1 MTPEPSPAPLRY
13 DRGALLADYAR
24 AMIGLVLCA
33 GILLFLDPIAW
44 VAWPLMAGLGLFAAF
59 LLQTLAK
66 DRTRIAADAD
76 GLQAVVDL
84 GPLSIRNSIQW
95 EDLQTVKLRFY
106 ATKRKS
112 REGWM
117 QLTLKDGATTV
128 KLESTL
134 DGFAA
139 IAKTAGTVAGRRD
152 LPLDTPTREN
162 FLEVGVRL
170 IEQT

>member
-1 MTPEPSPAPLRY
+1 MTPEWRSAPLRY
-13 DRGALLADYAR
+13 DRSALWADYAR

-44 VAWPLMAGLGLFAAF
+44 VAWPLMAGLVLFAAF

-66 DRTRIAADAD
+66 ERSRISADES

-84 GPLSIRNSIQW
+84 GPLALRKSLQW
-95 EDLQTVKLRFY
+95 EALQTVKLRFY

-117 QLTLKDGATTV
+117 QLTLKDGATTI

-139 IAKTAGTVAGRRD
+139 IAKTAGTVAGRKD